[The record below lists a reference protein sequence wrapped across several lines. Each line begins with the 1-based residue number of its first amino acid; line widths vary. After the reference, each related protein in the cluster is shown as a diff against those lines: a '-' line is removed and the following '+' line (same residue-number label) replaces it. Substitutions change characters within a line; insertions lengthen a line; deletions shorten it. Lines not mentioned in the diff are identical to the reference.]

1 MNPYAS
7 MRIHEIRNLIKKKEV
22 SPVEVFRAYRRQAEK
37 VNPNLNAIIAS
48 RWDEAFLEV
57 KDLEKKISAGSAV
70 PPLCG
75 LPFTAKEL
83 FEAKDMPHTLGN
95 IRRKNVKGNVNAWLI
110 SEMIRQGGTFVGLTN
125 VPEMGF
131 WFETYNLVYG
141 KTSNPYDLRRTSGGS
156 SGGEA
161 AIVSA
166 MGSAFGLGSDI
177 GGSIRIPAAFCGIFG
192 YKPTRFTIP
201 FSGHFPMIS
210 GKEEQLSGSAT
221 RVTVLGPLCRF
232 ADDMIEL
239 LGLMAQPDGK
249 DRDVKAAK
257 QFQFKNLKWN
267 NRKVFILK
275 DPHIRWTFPADKSV
289 QLAVEK
295 CAHFFEEQGAIV
307 EYLDNQLFN
316 DGLEIWNDA
325 CSMVQGPTFNES
337 LGYEETTNLGQSLF
351 NLLRGKA
358 EMTLPI
364 LIAAS
369 AEKHLKKLLKPGRM
383 HHTLEKI
390 KNFLDVALGKDNILI
405 MPPHP
410 RTAFLHN
417 SGVLRPFDFIYTG
430 IWNAIDF
437 PVAQVPVGFDRQN
450 LPLGVQVIANN
461 SCDELT
467 LVAAKDLE
475 KAFGGWRPP
484 LI

>member
-1 MNPYAS
+1 M
-7 MRIHEIRNLIKKKEV
+7 
-22 SPVEVFRAYRRQAEK
+22 
-37 VNPNLNAIIAS
+37 
-48 RWDEAFLEV
+48 
-57 KDLEKKISAGSAV
+57 
-70 PPLCG
+70 
-75 LPFTAKEL
+75 
-83 FEAKDMPHTLGN
+83 
-95 IRRKNVKGNVNAWLI
+95 
-110 SEMIRQGGTFVGLTN
+110 
-125 VPEMGF
+125 
-131 WFETYNLVYG
+131 
-141 KTSNPYDLRRTSGGS
+141 
-156 SGGEA
+156 
-161 AIVSA
+161 
-166 MGSAFGLGSDI
+166 
-177 GGSIRIPAAFCGIFG
+177 
-192 YKPTRFTIP
+192 
-201 FSGHFPMIS
+201 
-210 GKEEQLSGSAT
+210 
-221 RVTVLGPLCRF
+221 
-232 ADDMIEL
+232 
-239 LGLMAQPDGK
+239 
-249 DRDVKAAK
+249 
-257 QFQFKNLKWN
+257 
-267 NRKVFILK
+267 
-275 DPHIRWTFPADKSV
+275 
-289 QLAVEK
+289 EK